1 MIGFVRSRRARRE
14 FLIGESDQT
23 ATPPL
28 KFLLFVTWDG
38 PQTSY
43 LESLFLPLFERLVG
57 LGWQIHVLQFH
68 WAKEE
73 SINLTR
79 NRITQSGI
87 AYSPHLVR
95 KDRGLFGIVASI
107 FCGVFRLRQIASSEK
122 SPIVLFR
129 SIVPALIVQLA
140 CLSSNT
146 TLIYDSD
153 GLPIEEKLEQGSFKK
168 GALTAYL
175 LLRVERRALKRSS
188 AVLARTSKGA
198 QLLDDKIPRASLG
211 EKIYVVSNG
220 RATPRSF
227 RRDSPRRGQ
236 QKQRSLTLC
245 YLGSWG
251 PNYCPDRMIQIAR
264 DLYLRFPEVRFQIMT
279 GDIES
284 AARDIQRHRL
294 GSSDWISIERVAP
307 EKVEASLSSCDVGF
321 SFRVPSV
328 ANSAVSP
335 VKIGEYLAAGL
346 FVIGE
351 EVGDQARSL
360 LRQNVMFN
368 PDAGSPELLDA
379 WVVENVISRRHAR
392 RKIAVRVATELFGLE
407 EATQQYD
414 RILQLVSASR

>member
-1 MIGFVRSRRARRE
+1 MIGFVRSRRARPE
-14 FLIGESDQT
+14 SLIGEADQT
-23 ATPPL
+23 TIPPR

-57 LGWQIHVLQFH
+57 LGWQIRVLQFH
-68 WAKEE
+68 WAKKET
-73 SINLTR
+73 IRLTE
-79 NRITQSGI
+79 NRVTRVGV

-95 KDRGLFGIVASI
+95 KDRGVFTFLASI
-107 FCGVFRLRQIASSEK
+107 VCGVFRLRQIASSEK

-129 SIVPALIVQLA
+129 SIVPALIVRLA

-146 TLIYDSD
+146 TLVYDSD

-168 GALTAYL
+168 GALTHSL
-175 LLRVERRALKRSS
+175 MLRVEKWALKRSS
-188 AVLARTSKGA
+188 GVLARTSRGA
-198 QLLDDKIPRASLG
+198 QLLDDKIPLASLA

-220 RATPRSF
+220 RATTRSF
-227 RRDSPRRGQ
+227 LRDSPRMGQ

-264 DLYLRFPEVRFQIMT
+264 DLYLRFPEVRFRILT

-284 AARDIQRHRL
+284 AARDIQRHGL
-294 GSSDWISIERVAP
+294 VSSDWISIERVAP
-307 EKVEASLSSCDVGF
+307 ERVETSLASCDVGF

-346 FVIGE
+346 FVIGG
-351 EVGDQARSL
+351 EVGDRAQGL

-368 PDAGSPELLDA
+368 PDARSPELLDA
-379 WVVENVISRRHAR
+379 WIVENVISRRHAR
-392 RKIAVRVATELFGLE
+392 RKMAVRVATELFGLE

-414 RILQLVSASR
+414 RILQLVSANR